1 MSKKNRHFQILKL
14 IGNKNVES
22 QQKILKE
29 LAAEGIQISQSMLS
43 KDLAELGV
51 IKIRGKGG
59 RFRFIQTKEQ
69 DTFHASV
76 MLKKEVV
83 DFLRDSIAVNNLVVL
98 KTVPGNASGLAKSLD
113 DINWTEIIGTVSSV
127 DTLLVITKSNQ
138 DAKTIIQK
146 LQNIIVSK

>member
-29 LAAEGIQISQSMLS
+29 LAAKGIQISQSMLS

-69 DTFHASV
+69 
-76 MLKKEVV
+76 EVE
-83 DFLRDSIAVNNLVVL
+83 S
-98 KTVPGNASGLAKSLD
+98 P
-113 DINWTEIIGTVSSV
+113 
-127 DTLLVITKSNQ
+127 
-138 DAKTIIQK
+138 
-146 LQNIIVSK
+146 